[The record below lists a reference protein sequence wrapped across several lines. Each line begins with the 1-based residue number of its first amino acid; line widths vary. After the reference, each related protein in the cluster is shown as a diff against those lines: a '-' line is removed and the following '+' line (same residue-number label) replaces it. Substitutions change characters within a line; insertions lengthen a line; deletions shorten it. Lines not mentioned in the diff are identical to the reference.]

1 MLNGFVV
8 AALLI
13 GLSTDVV
20 AQNKEKKSQPS
31 LLEKWQSNLRTT
43 YDFSNSVTFNAED
56 SFTKNIIGFDFH
68 KIVTGKSK
76 DIATIVFQPYLV
88 NFSDRDRQ
96 PFFFDDR
103 DTELT
108 WRITNINFNLLA
120 NGALNL
126 RLGHFELPFGL
137 EQNIDTNGTLRQYSF
152 FDRGIKTDWGLTA
165 NGVIAS
171 WEYELALSRGSGNDI
186 SDRDQPHIVS
196 GRIGS
201 ASHKNRVVG
210 FSIFSGDV
218 LGENGTTQQQ
228 RLGIDLAWYY
238 NQWELLAEISAGEV
252 DDAET
257 ALGLIEASWRNP
269 RELSHIYVQ
278 LKRQHL
284 EIESNRDESLLLIA
298 GINQKFSRDFS
309 MSGQL
314 SKPLERFVTKDSSSR
329 FTVQLRFRL

>member
-1 MLNGFVV
+1 MAV
-8 AALLI
+8 LLI
-13 GLSTDVV
+13 GLSTNVV
-20 AQNKEKKSQPS
+20 AQNREIISQPS
-31 LLEKWQSNLRTT
+31 ILERWQSNLRTT
-43 YDFSNSVTFNAED
+43 FDFSSDAIFNAED
-56 SFTKNIIGFDFH
+56 SFTKNTVGFDLH
-68 KIVTGKSK
+68 KTLAGRTR

-137 EQNIDTNGTLRQYSF
+137 EKNIDTNGTLRQYSF

-165 NGVIAS
+165 NGVITR
-171 WEYELALSRGSGNDI
+171 WEYEFAISRGSGNDI

-201 ASHKNRVVG
+201 ASHKNRVLG
-210 FSIFSGDV
+210 FSVFSGDV
-218 LGENGTTQQQ
+218 LGANGTTRQQ
-228 RLGIDLAWYY
+228 RLGVDLAWYY
-238 NQWELLAEISAGEV
+238 NQWEFLAELSGGEV
-252 DDAET
+252 DNAET
-257 ALGLIEASWRNP
+257 AFALVETSWRN
-269 RELSHIYVQ
+269 RSEWSHIYVQ

-284 EIESNRDESLLLIA
+284 ELESNRDEALSLTV
-298 GINQKFSRDFS
+298 GINQKLSRDFS

-314 SKPLERFVTKDSSSR
+314 AKPLEDFATKDRSSR